1 MVLPIVAYEYE
12 SWSLKKAEC
21 GRIVAFKLWCSRRLL
36 RVTWTAR
43 TPNQSLLIAINPQ
56 YSLETLVAELRY
68 FVHLMQKADSLEKKP
83 DAGKDKGKRRR
94 GWQSIRWLDSIT
106 VSIKKNLSK
115 LQETVEDR
123 GS

>member
-1 MVLPIVAYEYE
+1 M
-12 SWSLKKAEC
+12 LKKTLESHLDC
-21 GRIVAFKLWCSRRLL
+21 KDTKPV
-36 RVTWTAR
+36 
-43 TPNQSLLIAINPQ
+43 TPNSNQPSIFIGN
-56 YSLETLVAELRY
+56 TVAELRY